1 MPDYGY
7 DFPPKDLY
15 LQLPPSIYDK
25 LKEFADYFDTSI
37 TNIVILM
44 VQGAKLPAKKENK
57 DE

>member
-37 TNIVILM
+37 TNIIILM
-44 VQGAKLPAKKENK
+44 VQGAKLPSKEEKN
-57 DE
+57 E